1 MKPSK
6 WTSRLA
12 CTILVAGTIAG
23 VALAAGTQG
32 SQSDPLV
39 TLSYLNEVA
48 LPGLLKQVDEKLSAR
63 ESALTE
69 KLQSAAG
76 GGQASFVSVELAAG
90 KCVTLSAGAQLLFRG
105 GSAASTAALADT
117 TDGTTLSG
125 TGALTK
131 NHLYLATGDGQVV
144 TASAA
149 STVLVQGSYTLN

>member
-12 CTILVAGTIAG
+12 CIILVAGTIAG

-48 LPGLLKQVDEKLSAR
+48 LPDLLKQVDEKLDAR
-63 ESALTE
+63 ESELAQ

-76 GGQASFVSVELAAG
+76 GDQAAFAALELAAG
-90 KCVTLSAGAQLLFRG
+90 KTVTLSAGAQLLFRSG
-105 GSAASTAALADT
+105 ASASTAALADT
-117 TDGTTLSG
+117 TAGTTLSG
-125 TGALTK
+125 TGALTI
-131 NHLYLATGDGQVV
+131 NHLYLATGDGQSV
-144 TASAA
+144 TASVA
-149 STVLVQGSYTLN
+149 STVLIQGSYTLN

>member
-12 CTILVAGTIAG
+12 CMILVVGTIAG

-48 LPGLLKQVDEKLSAR
+48 LPNLLKQVDQKLDER
-63 ESALTE
+63 ESELTQ

-76 GGQASFVSVELAAG
+76 SSQAAFVTVEISAG
-90 KCVTLSAGAQLLFRG
+90 KTLTLSAGSQLLFRSG
-105 GSAASTAALADT
+105 AAASTAALVDT
-117 TDGTTLSG
+117 TAGTTLGG
-125 TGALTK
+125 TGALSA
-131 NHLYLATGDGQVV
+131 NHLYLAVGDGQTV

-149 STVLVQGSYTLN
+149 STVLVQGSYTLG